1 MSVAKQSLLWI
12 GLALLIAATAARAE
26 SPSTASSDPAP
37 LTACPICRHANN
49 QSAPYAE
56 QAVGSLARGV
66 TNVFFGWTEMIVRPT
81 AEVER
86 HGNLLIGIGQGLSH
100 SVSRTA
106 AGIGEALT
114 FWMPKSSGGP
124 SPLATDCPICMSVQ
138 HAKASKPSTGTSS
151 TTSPH

>member
-1 MSVAKQSLLWI
+1 MRVFKSSLLRV
-12 GLALLIAATAARAE
+12 GLALVMGATSARADS
-26 SPSTASSDPAP
+26 SPPATSSSEPAP
-37 LTACPICRHANN
+37 TTVCPICRHANN
-49 QSAPYAE
+49 ESAPYAE

-66 TNVFFGWTEMIVRPT
+66 TNTFFGWTEMIVRPT

-86 HGNLLIGIGQGLSH
+86 HGNVLRGIGQGLSH

-124 SPLATDCPICMSVQ
+124 SPLATDCPICMSIQ
-138 HAKASKPSTGTSS
+138 HANTATPSSS
-151 TTSPH
+151 SPH